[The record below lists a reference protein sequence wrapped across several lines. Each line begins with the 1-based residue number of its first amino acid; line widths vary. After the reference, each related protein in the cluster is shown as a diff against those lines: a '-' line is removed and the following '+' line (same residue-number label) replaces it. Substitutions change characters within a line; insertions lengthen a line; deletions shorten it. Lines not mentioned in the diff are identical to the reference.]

1 MINAPT
7 FGQPVQI
14 DNHRYD
20 GDDYAGATRPAASAP
35 VWLLRRLVHFGVC
48 TSTA

>member
-14 DNHRYD
+14 APYRWSE
-20 GDDYAGATRPAASAP
+20 DDYLGATRPANRDLFVVSAQE
-35 VWLLRRLVHFGVC
+35 
-48 TSTA
+48 

>member
-14 DNHRYD
+14 DNYRYT
-20 GDDYAGATRPAASAP
+20 GDDYAGATRPAASA
-35 VWLLRRLVHFGVC
+35 
-48 TSTA
+48 TA

>member
-14 DNHRYD
+14 DSYRYD
-20 GDDYAGATRPAASAP
+20 GDNYVGATRPAASIA
-35 VWLLRRLVHFGVC
+35 
-48 TSTA
+48 A